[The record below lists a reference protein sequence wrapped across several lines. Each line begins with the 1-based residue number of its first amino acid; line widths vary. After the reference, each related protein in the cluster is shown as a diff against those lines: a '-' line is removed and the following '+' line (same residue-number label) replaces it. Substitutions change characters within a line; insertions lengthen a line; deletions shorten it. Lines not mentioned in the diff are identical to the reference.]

1 MAEPMH
7 TNAKASRR
15 RGGAGF
21 TLIELLVVLAI
32 LSLLAF
38 VAVPQVLK
46 YLGRAKTDAAQIQIQ
61 SLAGTLDLYR
71 LDLGG
76 YPSEDEGL
84 DALIERPAGAERWN
98 GSYLRK
104 REMLIDPWGQPYVYR
119 HPGEH
124 GEFDLYTLGADN
136 AEGGEGENRDVTS
149 W

>member
-1 MAEPMH
+1 MAMSVH
-7 TNAKASRR
+7 TSAKVSRR

-61 SLAGTLDLYR
+61 SLGGTLDLYR
-71 LDLGG
+71 LDVGG
-76 YPSEDEGL
+76 YPSEDYGL
-84 DALIERPAGAERWN
+84 DALIERPADAERWS
-98 GSYLRK
+98 GPYLRK
-104 REMLIDPWGQPYVYR
+104 REMLIDPWGRPYLYR
-119 HPGEH
+119 QPGEH

>member
-1 MAEPMH
+1 MAMSMH
-7 TNAKASRR
+7 TSAKVSRR
-15 RGGAGF
+15 RVAAGF

-61 SLAGTLDLYR
+61 SLGATLDLYR
-71 LDLGG
+71 LDVGG
-76 YPSEDEGL
+76 YPSEDYGL
-84 DALIERPAGAERWN
+84 DALIERPADAERWN
-98 GSYLRK
+98 GPYLRK
-104 REMLIDPWGQPYVYR
+104 REMLIDPWGRPYVYR
-119 HPGEH
+119 QPGEH